1 MAAAA
6 EAVALALPTPAPTP
20 TPTSTPPPT
29 PTPRATPTPTPS
41 LTDMVKR
48 VRSAVVRIDTDYGSG
63 SGVVFEREGQ
73 SAYVATN
80 HHVVNGSTQIT
91 VTVNDRQ
98 SYTGELLGTDSVQD
112 LAVLRICCGSYTVVP
127 FADTWNLSSGTEVVT
142 IGYPL
147 GIPGEATVTKGIVSA
162 VRYDQRYASWVIQT
176 DAPINPGNSGGPMFS
191 TDGKVMGIN
200 TFKASEVGVE
210 GLGFAIAAHTVQA
223 TLPLLKGWTPT
234 PTPTARTTP
243 PPTPRPTATPPPAV
257 GSGFGPL
264 DGELL
269 HDPTDGFIEEHE
281 ARVWMSDFIVEAT
294 FINPYSA
301 STNDWSY
308 GFELRD
314 AGEGEKAIHIAI
326 SSSQLWE
333 LIVRASD
340 SAVDYQVVDS
350 GFITPLRLDGGD
362 RNHVRIIGFG
372 GRGVLFVNGNF
383 VSNLELSD
391 VTHEGDVSILAGMYT
406 GHEIAREVTKFEGFR
421 VDELTKEYGP
431 VEGAIEDSTADRV
444 GIHNASGVRAR
455 DLVMEAEFINPQG
468 SDWDYGFVFRNPE
481 FSRLD
486 VISVTDGGGW
496 VHETR
501 DTGDADYTTVKEG
514 SVADSRMWASHSHHL
529 LLIAIE
535 EVGWLLSNGEFVA
548 KLDLTNNQDHGGAS
562 ALAGFYNNHSG
573 TVSFEGFT
581 VWVP

>member
-1 MAAAA
+1 MAAA

-20 TPTSTPPPT
+20 TPTSTPTPA
-29 PTPRATPTPTPS
+29 PTPRAPPTPTPS
-41 LTDMVKR
+41 LTDMVER
-48 VRSAVVRIDTDYGSG
+48 VRSAVVRIDTDFGSG

-80 HHVVNGSTQIT
+80 HHVVNGSTRIT

-98 SYTGELLGTDSVQD
+98 SYTGELLGTDSIQD
-112 LAVLRICCGSYTVVP
+112 LAVLRICCGSYTVAP

-142 IGYPL
+142 IGYAL
-147 GIPGEATVTKGIVSA
+147 GIPGEATVTRGIVSA
-162 VRYDQRYASWVIQT
+162 LRYDQRYTSWVIQT
-176 DAPINPGNSGGPMFS
+176 DAAINPGNSGGPMFS
-191 TDGKVMGIN
+191 IDGKVLGIN

-210 GLGFAIAAHTVQA
+210 GLGFAIAAQTVRA
-223 TLPLLKGWTPT
+223 TLPLLKAWTPT

-243 PPTPRPTATPPPAV
+243 LPTSRPTATPPSAL
-257 GSGFGPL
+257 SSDFGPL

-269 HDPTDGFIEEHE
+269 HDPTDGLVERQR
-281 ARVWMSDFIVEAT
+281 ARVSMADFIVEAT

-308 GFELRD
+308 GFKLRD
-314 AGEGEKAIHIAI
+314 AGRGQTTIHIAI
-326 SSSQLWE
+326 SSSRSWE
-333 LIVRASD
+333 LLVVTPD
-340 SAVDYQVVDS
+340 SAVYYQVVDD
-350 GFITPLRLDGGD
+350 GFITSLRLNDGD
-362 RNHVRIIGFG
+362 RNHIRIIGFG

-391 VTHEGDVSILAGMYT
+391 VTHEGDVSILAGIYT
-406 GHEIAREVTKFEGFR
+406 GHEVAGEVTRFEGFR
-421 VDELTKEYGP
+421 VDELTKKYGP

-455 DLVMEAEFINPQG
+455 DLVMEAEFINPLG
-468 SDWDYGFVFRNPE
+468 SDWYYGFGFRNPE
-481 FSRLD
+481 SNRLD
-486 VISVTDGGGW
+486 VIGVTDEGW
-496 VHETR
+496 WSHNTR
-501 DTGDADYTTVKEG
+501 GTGDADYTTVKEG

-535 EVGWLLSNGEFVA
+535 EVGWLFSDDELVA
-548 KLDLTNNQDHGGAS
+548 TLDLTSNQDYGNS
-562 ALAGFYNNHSG
+562 FALAGFFNNHNG
-573 TVSFEGFT
+573 TVTFEGFT